1 MQTIIDTLLIVISN
15 IPGIDETVYANIYDI
30 EQTDKT
36 VFVIVPGDI
45 PENITAYLVN
55 GSIQLM
61 SKVMLVLKS
70 KYMET
75 NIVITSNDNIKEF
88 SLDNCSGVY
97 NIIKYKRIFKRE
109 YCGDSY
115 EGMFVK
121 SVNGLHGE
129 VFLDIPQKI
138 SDLPND
144 VGYITEDELPDY
156 TAKLSEIDSSIQD
169 VSARV
174 FYIEADYV
182 KQGELPDYTDKFNE
196 IDSSISN
203 VSTRVNDIENDYVKH
218 GDLPDYTDKF
228 NQIDS
233 SISNVSTRVNDIEND
248 YVKHDELPIIHDYT
262 DKFNEIDSSIS
273 NVSTRVNDIEND
285 YVKHGDLPD
294 YTVKLNEI
302 DSSISNV
309 STRVHDIENDYV
321 KHDELPILPDYTDK
335 FNEID
340 SSISNVSTRVHD
352 IENDYTTREYVDQKI
367 SEIVIE
373 SGVTSVNG
381 LTGDVII
388 DIPSKVSDLQND
400 SNFISRQEAE
410 DEFSKKGDVY
420 TKGQIDQKF
429 VQTAQGIVDVSTNV
443 NNVSTNLNNE
453 VNRLDQRITDVS
465 SNIPSLTDYAKTIYV
480 DQKVQDVSTFV
491 SDNFAKKSDIPT
503 DYVRESEYQI
513 KIQEIESDI
522 SAFVDSSFVESENE
536 KTLNSAKSYT
546 DGQILLL
553 ETDVSSKIS
562 KLNVSI
568 NNEFNRIWDENY
580 VKHDEI
586 ADFVTNS
593 SVSDNYAKKS
603 EITNFITSAEA
614 AETYATNEKVNG
626 LVTGVSS
633 VNSMTGDVLID
644 IPTKVSDLQNDSDF
658 ISKQEAEDGF
668 IKKGDVYT
676 KGQIDQKFIQT
687 AKRIIDVSTNLKNE
701 VNRLDQIIT
710 NVSTDITT
718 INSSLQ
724 SYNTRITDN
733 ELKNTDQDS
742 SISILNTSVNTLNEK
757 LGDINTILESI

>member
-45 PENITAYLVN
+45 SENITAYLVN

-75 NIVITSNDNIKEF
+75 NIVITSKDNIKEF

-97 NIIKYKRIFKRE
+97 NVIKYKRIYKRE

-144 VGYITEDELPDY
+144 VGYITHNELPDY
-156 TAKLSEIDSSIQD
+156 TDKLSEIDSSIQD
-169 VSARV
+169 VSTRV
-174 FYIEADYV
+174 HDIENDYV
-182 KQGELPDYTDKFNE
+182 KHNELPDYTDKLSEIDSSIQDVSSRVHYIENDYVKHNELPDYTDKFNE
-196 IDSSISN
+196 IDSSIQD
-203 VSTRVNDIENDYVKH
+203 VS
-218 GDLPDYTDKF
+218 
-228 NQIDS
+228 S
-233 SISNVSTRVNDIEND
+233 
-248 YVKHDELPIIHDYT
+248 
-262 DKFNEIDSSIS
+262 
-273 NVSTRVNDIEND
+273 
-285 YVKHGDLPD
+285 
-294 YTVKLNEI
+294 
-302 DSSISNV
+302 
-309 STRVHDIENDYV
+309 RVHDIENDYV
-321 KHDELPILPDYTDK
+321 KHNELPILPDYTDK

-340 SSISNVSTRVHD
+340 SSIQDVSTRVNY

-373 SGVTSVNG
+373 SGVSSVNG
-381 LTGDVII
+381 LTGDVVI
-388 DIPSKVSDLQND
+388 DIPNKVSDLQND
-400 SNFISRQEAE
+400 SNFISRQDVE
-410 DEFSKKGDVY
+410 DQFSKKADVY

-429 VQTAQGIVDVSTNV
+429 VQTAQRIIDVSTNV

-465 SNIPSLTDYAKTIYV
+465 SNIPSLTDYAKIIYV

-491 SDNFAKKSDIPT
+491 SDNFARKSDIPT

-593 SVSDNYAKKS
+593 SVSDNYARKS
-603 EITNFITSAEA
+603 EITNFITRGEA

-633 VNSMTGDVLID
+633 VNSMTGDVVID
-644 IPTKVSDLQNDSDF
+644 IPSKVSDLQNDSDF
-658 ISKQEAEDGF
+658 ISRQEAEEGF
-668 IKKGDVYT
+668 VKKADVYT
-676 KGQIDQKFIQT
+676 KGQIDQKFTQT
-687 AKRIIDVSTNLKNE
+687 AKRIIDVSTNLNNE
-701 VNRLDQIIT
+701 VSRLDQIIT
-710 NVSTDITT
+710 NVSSDITT

>member
-1 MQTIIDTLLIVISN
+1 MQTIIDNLLKVISN

-30 EQTDKT
+30 EQTDNT

-45 PENITAYLVN
+45 SENITAYLVN

-75 NIVITSNDNIKEF
+75 NIVITSWDNIKEF

-97 NIIKYKRIFKRE
+97 NVIKYKRIYKRE

-144 VGYITEDELPDY
+144 VGYITDDE
-156 TAKLSEIDSSIQD
+156 
-169 VSARV
+169 
-174 FYIEADYV
+174 
-182 KQGELPDYTDKFNE
+182 
-196 IDSSISN
+196 
-203 VSTRVNDIENDYVKH
+203 
-218 GDLPDYTDKF
+218 LPDYTDKF

-233 SISNVSTRVNDIEND
+233 SIQDVSNRVFYIEAD
-248 YVKHDELPIIHDYT
+248 YVKQ
-262 DKFNEIDSSIS
+262 
-273 NVSTRVNDIEND
+273 
-285 YVKHGDLPD
+285 GDLPD
-294 YTVKLNEI
+294 YTDKFGEI
-302 DSSISNV
+302 DSSIQDV

-321 KHDELPILPDYTDK
+321 KHGELPILPDYTDK

-340 SSISNVSTRVHD
+340 SSISNVSTRVHY

-373 SGVTSVNG
+373 SGVSSVNG
-381 LTGDVII
+381 MTGDVVI
-388 DIPSKVSDLQND
+388 DIPTKVSDLQND

-410 DEFSKKGDVY
+410 DEFAKKGDVY

-429 VQTAQGIVDVSTNV
+429 IQTAQRIVDVSTNV

-453 VNRLDQRITDVS
+453 VNRLDQRITNVS
-465 SNIPSLTDYAKTIYV
+465 SNIPSLTDYAKIIYV

-503 DYVRESEYQI
+503 DYVKESEYQI

-553 ETDVSSKIS
+553 ETDVSSNIS

-593 SVSDNYAKKS
+593 SVSVNYAKKS

-633 VNSMTGDVLID
+633 VNALTGDVVID
-644 IPTKVSDLQNDSDF
+644 IPSKVSDLQNDSDF
-658 ISKQEAEDGF
+658 ISRQEAEGAYV
-668 IKKGDVYT
+668 KKADVYT

-687 AKRIIDVSTNLKNE
+687 AQRIIDVSTNLKNE
-701 VNRLDQIIT
+701 VSRLDQIIT
-710 NVSTDITT
+710 NVSSDITT

>member
-45 PENITAYLVN
+45 SENITAYLVN

-75 NIVITSNDNIKEF
+75 NIVITSKDNIKEF

-97 NIIKYKRIFKRE
+97 NVIKYKRIYKRE

-156 TAKLSEIDSSIQD
+156 TDKFNEIDSSIQD
-169 VSARV
+169 VSTRV
-174 FYIEADYV
+174 HDIENDYV
-182 KQGELPDYTDKFNE
+182 KHGELSDYTDKFNE
-196 IDSSISN
+196 IDSSIQD
-203 VSTRVNDIENDYVKH
+203 VSTRVHDIENDYVKH
-218 GDLPDYTDKF
+218 
-228 NQIDS
+228 N
-233 SISNVSTRVNDIEND
+233 
-248 YVKHDELPIIHDYT
+248 ELPIIHDYT

-273 NVSTRVNDIEND
+273 NVSTRVHN
-285 YVKHGDLPD
+285 
-294 YTVKLNEI
+294 
-302 DSSISNV
+302 
-309 STRVHDIENDYV
+309 
-321 KHDELPILPDYTDK
+321 
-335 FNEID
+335 
-340 SSISNVSTRVHD
+340 

-373 SGVTSVNG
+373 SGVSSVNG
-381 LTGDVII
+381 LTGDVVI

-400 SNFISRQEAE
+400 SNFISRQDAE
-410 DEFSKKGDVY
+410 DEFSKKADVY

-429 VQTAQGIVDVSTNV
+429 VQTAQRIVDVSTNV

-453 VNRLDQRITDVS
+453 VSRLDQRINNIS
-465 SNIPSLTDYAKTIYV
+465 SNIPSLTDYAKIIYV

-491 SDNFAKKSDIPT
+491 SDNFARNADIPT

-536 KTLNSAKSYT
+536 KTLNSAKSYA

-603 EITNFITSAEA
+603 EITNFITRGEA
-614 AETYATNEKVNG
+614 AETYATNEKVNS

-633 VNSMTGDVLID
+633 VNSMTGDVVID
-644 IPTKVSDLQNDSDF
+644 IPSKVSDLQNDSDF
-658 ISKQEAEDGF
+658 ISRQEAEDGYA
-668 IKKGDVYT
+668 KKADVYT

-687 AKRIIDVSTNLKNE
+687 AQRIIDVSTNLNNE

-710 NVSTDITT
+710 NVQSDITT
-718 INSSLQ
+718 INSSVQ

-742 SISILNTSVNTLNEK
+742 SISRLNTSVNTLNEK

>member
-45 PENITAYLVN
+45 SENITAYLVN

-75 NIVITSNDNIKEF
+75 NIVITSKDNIKEF

-97 NIIKYKRIFKRE
+97 NVIKYKRIYKRE

-144 VGYITEDELPDY
+144 VGYITDD
-156 TAKLSEIDSSIQD
+156 
-169 VSARV
+169 
-174 FYIEADYV
+174 
-182 KQGELPDYTDKFNE
+182 ELPDYTDKFNE
-196 IDSSISN
+196 IDSSIQD
-203 VSTRVNDIENDYVKH
+203 VSSRVFYIEADYVKQ
-218 GDLPDYTDKF
+218 GDLPDYTDKL
-228 NQIDS
+228 NEIDS
-233 SISNVSTRVNDIEND
+233 SIQDVSSRVHYIEND
-248 YVKHDELPIIHDYT
+248 HVKHDELPIIHDYT

-273 NVSTRVNDIEND
+273 NVSTRVNYIEND
-285 YVKHGDLPD
+285 YVKH
-294 YTVKLNEI
+294 N
-302 DSSISNV
+302 
-309 STRVHDIENDYV
+309 
-321 KHDELPILPDYTDK
+321 ELPIIHDYTDK

-340 SSISNVSTRVHD
+340 SSIQDVSTRVHN

-373 SGVTSVNG
+373 SGVSSVNG
-381 LTGDVII
+381 LTGDVVI

-400 SNFISRQEAE
+400 SNFISRQDAE
-410 DEFSKKGDVY
+410 DEFSKKTDVY

-429 VQTAQGIVDVSTNV
+429 IQTAQRIVDVSTNV

-453 VNRLDQRITDVS
+453 VNRLDQRITNVS
-465 SNIPSLTDYAKTIYV
+465 SNIPSLTDYAKIIYV

-491 SDNFAKKSDIPT
+491 SDNFARKSDIPT

-603 EITNFITSAEA
+603 EITNFITSGEA

-633 VNSMTGDVLID
+633 VNSMTGDVVID
-644 IPTKVSDLQNDSDF
+644 IPSKVSDLQNDSNF
-658 ISKQEAEDGF
+658 ISRQEAEDGYV
-668 IKKGDVYT
+668 KKADVYT

-687 AKRIIDVSTNLKNE
+687 AQRIIDVSTKLNSE
-701 VNRLDQIIT
+701 VSRLDQIIT
-710 NVSTDITT
+710 NVSSDITT

-742 SISILNTSVNTLNEK
+742 SISRLNTSVNTLNEK

>member
-1 MQTIIDTLLIVISN
+1 MQTIIDNLLIVISN

-45 PENITAYLVN
+45 SENITAYLVN

-75 NIVITSNDNIKEF
+75 NMVITSKDNIKEF

-97 NIIKYKRIFKRE
+97 NVIKYKRIYKRE

-138 SDLPND
+138 SDLHND
-144 VGYITEDELPDY
+144 VGYITED
-156 TAKLSEIDSSIQD
+156 
-169 VSARV
+169 
-174 FYIEADYV
+174 
-182 KQGELPDYTDKFNE
+182 ELPDYTDKFNE
-196 IDSSISN
+196 IDSSIQD
-203 VSTRVNDIENDYVKH
+203 VSSRVHYIENDYVKH
-218 GDLPDYTDKF
+218 
-228 NQIDS
+228 
-233 SISNVSTRVNDIEND
+233 
-248 YVKHDELPIIHDYT
+248 
-262 DKFNEIDSSIS
+262 NE
-273 NVSTRVNDIEND
+273 
-285 YVKHGDLPD
+285 LPD

-321 KHDELPILPDYTDK
+321 KHNELPILPDYTDK

-340 SSISNVSTRVHD
+340 SSISNVSTRVHY

-373 SGVTSVNG
+373 SGVSSVNG
-381 LTGDVII
+381 LTGDVVI

-410 DEFSKKGDVY
+410 EGYAKKADVY

-429 VQTAQGIVDVSTNV
+429 VQTAQRIID
-443 NNVSTNLNNE
+443 VSTNLNNE
-453 VNRLDQRITDVS
+453 VNRLDQKIADVS
-465 SNIPSLTDYAKTIYV
+465 SNIPSLTDYAKIIYV

-568 NNEFNRIWDENY
+568 NNEFNRIWGENY

-586 ADFVTNS
+586 VDFVTNS

-603 EITNFITSAEA
+603 EITNFITRGEA

-644 IPTKVSDLQNDSDF
+644 IPSKVSDLQNDSNF
-658 ISKQEAEDGF
+658 ISRQEAEEGYA
-668 IKKGDVYT
+668 KKADVYT
-676 KGQIDQKFIQT
+676 KGQIDQKFVQT
-687 AKRIIDVSTNLKNE
+687 AQRIIDVSTNLNNE
-701 VNRLDQIIT
+701 VSRLDQIIT

-742 SISILNTSVNTLNEK
+742 SISRLNTSVNTLNEK

>member
-1 MQTIIDTLLIVISN
+1 MQTIIDNLLIVIRN
-15 IPGIDETVYANIYDI
+15 IPGIDEAVYSNIYDI

-45 PENITAYLVN
+45 SENITAYLVN

-75 NIVITSNDNIKEF
+75 NMVITSKDNIKEF

-97 NIIKYKRIFKRE
+97 NIIKYKRIYKRE

-144 VGYITEDELPDY
+144 VGYITDD
-156 TAKLSEIDSSIQD
+156 
-169 VSARV
+169 
-174 FYIEADYV
+174 
-182 KQGELPDYTDKFNE
+182 ELPDYTDKLSE

-203 VSTRVNDIENDYVKH
+203 VSTRIHDIENDYVKH
-218 GDLPDYTDKF
+218 GELPDYTEKF
-228 NQIDS
+228 NQVDS
-233 SISNVSTRVNDIEND
+233 SISNVSTRIHNIEND
-248 YVKHDELPIIHDYT
+248 YVKHNELPILPDYTEKFNQVDSSISNVSTRIHNIENDYVKHNELPILPDYT
-262 DKFNEIDSSIS
+262 DKLSEIDSSIS
-273 NVSTRVNDIEND
+273 NVSTRIHN
-285 YVKHGDLPD
+285 
-294 YTVKLNEI
+294 
-302 DSSISNV
+302 
-309 STRVHDIENDYV
+309 
-321 KHDELPILPDYTDK
+321 
-335 FNEID
+335 
-340 SSISNVSTRVHD
+340 

-373 SGVTSVNG
+373 SGVSSVNG
-381 LTGDVII
+381 MTGDVVI
-388 DIPSKVSDLQND
+388 DIPTKVSDLQND
-400 SNFISRQEAE
+400 SVFISRQEAE

-429 VQTAQGIVDVSTNV
+429 IQTAQRIID
-443 NNVSTNLNNE
+443 VSTNLNNE
-453 VNRLDQRITDVS
+453 VNRLDQRITNVS

-603 EITNFITSAEA
+603 EITNFITRGEA

-633 VNSMTGDVLID
+633 VNSMTGDVVID
-644 IPTKVSDLQNDSDF
+644 IPSKVSDLQNDSNF
-658 ISKQEAEDGF
+658 ISRQEAEDGYA
-668 IKKGDVYT
+668 KKADVYT

-687 AKRIIDVSTNLKNE
+687 AQRIIDVSTNLNNE
-701 VNRLDQIIT
+701 VNRLDQLII
-710 NVSTDITT
+710 NVQSDITT

-724 SYNTRITDN
+724 SYNTRITDTELKN
-733 ELKNTDQDS
+733 TDQDSSISILNTSVNTLELKNTDQDS

>member
-1 MQTIIDTLLIVISN
+1 MQTIIDNLLKVISN

-30 EQTDKT
+30 EQTDNT

-45 PENITAYLVN
+45 SENITAYLVN

-75 NIVITSNDNIKEF
+75 NIVITSWDNIKEF

-97 NIIKYKRIFKRE
+97 NVIKYKRIYKRE

-144 VGYITEDELPDY
+144 VGYITDDELPDY
-156 TAKLSEIDSSIQD
+156 TDKFNQIDSSIQD
-169 VSARV
+169 VSNRV

-182 KQGELPDYTDKFNE
+182 KQGDLPDYTDKFGEIDSSIQDVSNRVFYIEADYVKQGDLPDYTDKFGEIDSSIQDVSTRVHDIENDYVKHGELPILPDYTDKFNE
-196 IDSSISN
+196 IDSSIY
-203 VSTRVNDIENDYVKH
+203 D
-218 GDLPDYTDKF
+218 
-228 NQIDS
+228 
-233 SISNVSTRVNDIEND
+233 
-248 YVKHDELPIIHDYT
+248 
-262 DKFNEIDSSIS
+262 
-273 NVSTRVNDIEND
+273 
-285 YVKHGDLPD
+285 
-294 YTVKLNEI
+294 
-302 DSSISNV
+302 V

-321 KHDELPILPDYTDK
+321 KHGELPILPDYTDK

-340 SSISNVSTRVHD
+340 SSISNVSTRVHY

-373 SGVTSVNG
+373 SGVSSVNG
-381 LTGDVII
+381 MTGDVVI
-388 DIPSKVSDLQND
+388 DIPTKVSDLQND

-410 DEFSKKGDVY
+410 DEFAKKGDVY

-429 VQTAQGIVDVSTNV
+429 IQTAQRIVDVSTNV

-453 VNRLDQRITDVS
+453 VNRLDQRITNVS
-465 SNIPSLTDYAKTIYV
+465 SNIPSLTDYAKIIYV

-503 DYVRESEYQI
+503 DYVKESEYQI

-553 ETDVSSKIS
+553 ETDVSSNIS

-593 SVSDNYAKKS
+593 SVSVNYAKKS

-633 VNSMTGDVLID
+633 VNALTGDVVID
-644 IPTKVSDLQNDSDF
+644 IPTKVSDLQNDSNF
-658 ISKQEAEDGF
+658 ISRQEAEGAYV
-668 IKKGDVYT
+668 KKADVYT

-687 AKRIIDVSTNLKNE
+687 AQRIIDVSTNLKNE
-701 VNRLDQIIT
+701 VSRLDQIIT
-710 NVSTDITT
+710 NVSSDITT

>member
-1 MQTIIDTLLIVISN
+1 MQTIIDNLLRVISN
-15 IPGIDETVYANIYDI
+15 IPGIDEAVQANIYDI

-45 PENITAYLVN
+45 YENITAYLVN

-75 NIVITSNDNIKEF
+75 NIVITSKDNIKEF
-88 SLDNCSGVY
+88 SLDNCYGVY
-97 NIIKYKRIFKRE
+97 NVIKYKRIYKRE

-156 TAKLSEIDSSIQD
+156 TDKFNQIDSSIQD
-169 VSARV
+169 VSSRV
-174 FYIEADYV
+174 HDIENDYV
-182 KQGELPDYTDKFNE
+182 KHNELPDYTDKFNE
-196 IDSSISN
+196 IDSSIQD
-203 VSTRVNDIENDYVKH
+203 VSGRVHNIENDYVKH
-218 GDLPDYTDKF
+218 
-228 NQIDS
+228 N
-233 SISNVSTRVNDIEND
+233 
-248 YVKHDELPIIHDYT
+248 ELPILPDYT
-262 DKFNEIDSSIS
+262 DKFNEIDSSIQD
-273 NVSTRVNDIEND
+273 VSGRVHNIEND
-285 YVKHGDLPD
+285 YVKHG
-294 YTVKLNEI
+294 
-302 DSSISNV
+302 
-309 STRVHDIENDYV
+309 
-321 KHDELPILPDYTDK
+321 ELPILPDYTDK

-340 SSISNVSTRVHD
+340 SSISNVSSRVHY

-373 SGVTSVNG
+373 SGVSSVNG

-400 SNFISRQEAE
+400 SDFISRQEAE
-410 DEFSKKGDVY
+410 EGYAKKADVY

-429 VQTAQGIVDVSTNV
+429 TQTAQRIVNVSTNV
-443 NNVSTNLNNE
+443 NNVSTNLSNE
-453 VNRLDQRITDVS
+453 VNRLDQRITNVS
-465 SNIPSLTDYAKTIYV
+465 SNIPSLTDYAKKIYV

-491 SDNFAKKSDIPT
+491 SDNFAKKTDIPT

-568 NNEFNRIWDENY
+568 NNEFNRIWGENY

-593 SVSDNYAKKS
+593 SVSVNYAKKS
-603 EITNFITSAEA
+603 EITNFITRGEA

-633 VNSMTGDVLID
+633 VNGLTGDVVID
-644 IPTKVSDLQNDSDF
+644 IPSKVSDLQNDSDF
-658 ISKQEAEDGF
+658 ISRQEAEDAYV
-668 IKKGDVYT
+668 KKGDVYT

-687 AKRIIDVSTNLKNE
+687 AQRIIDVSTNLNNE

-710 NVSTDITT
+710 NVQSDITT

>member
-75 NIVITSNDNIKEF
+75 NIVITSQDNIKEF

-97 NIIKYKRIFKRE
+97 NIIKYKRIYKRE

-144 VGYITEDELPDY
+144 AGYITEDDLPDY
-156 TAKLSEIDSSIQD
+156 TDKFSEIDSSIQD
-169 VSARV
+169 VSTRV
-174 FYIEADYV
+174 HDIENDYV
-182 KQGELPDYTDKFNE
+182 KHGELPDYTDKFSE
-196 IDSSISN
+196 IDSSIQD
-203 VSTRVNDIENDYVKH
+203 VSTRVHDIENDYVKH
-218 GDLPDYTDKF
+218 DELPILPDYTDKF

-233 SISNVSTRVNDIEND
+233 SIYDVSTRVDYIEND

-273 NVSTRVNDIEND
+273 NVSTRVN
-285 YVKHGDLPD
+285 Y
-294 YTVKLNEI
+294 
-302 DSSISNV
+302 
-309 STRVHDIENDYV
+309 
-321 KHDELPILPDYTDK
+321 
-335 FNEID
+335 
-340 SSISNVSTRVHD
+340 

-381 LTGDVII
+381 LTGDVVI

-429 VQTAQGIVDVSTNV
+429 IQTVQRIVDVSTNV

-465 SNIPSLTDYAKTIYV
+465 SNIPSLTDYAKIIYV

-633 VNSMTGDVLID
+633 VNGLTGDVLID

-658 ISKQEAEDGF
+658 ISRQEAEDGYA
-668 IKKGDVYT
+668 KKADVYT

-701 VNRLDQIIT
+701 VSRLDQLIT
-710 NVSTDITT
+710 NVQSDITT

>member
-45 PENITAYLVN
+45 SENITAYLVN

-75 NIVITSNDNIKEF
+75 NIVITSKDNIKEF

-97 NIIKYKRIFKRE
+97 NVIKYKRIYKRE

-144 VGYITEDELPDY
+144 AGYITEDELPDY
-156 TAKLSEIDSSIQD
+156 TDKFNEIDSSIQD
-169 VSARV
+169 VSSRV
-174 FYIEADYV
+174 NYIENDYV
-182 KQGELPDYTDKFNE
+182 KHGELPDYTDKFNE

-203 VSTRVNDIENDYVKH
+203 VSTRVDYIEKDYVKH
-218 GDLPDYTDKF
+218 NELPDYTDKF
-228 NQIDS
+228 NEIDS
-233 SISNVSTRVNDIEND
+233 SIQDVSTRVNYIEKD
-248 YVKHDELPIIHDYT
+248 YVKHNELPIIHDYT

-273 NVSTRVNDIEND
+273 NVSTRVHN
-285 YVKHGDLPD
+285 
-294 YTVKLNEI
+294 
-302 DSSISNV
+302 
-309 STRVHDIENDYV
+309 
-321 KHDELPILPDYTDK
+321 
-335 FNEID
+335 
-340 SSISNVSTRVHD
+340 

-373 SGVTSVNG
+373 SGVSSVNG
-381 LTGDVII
+381 MTGDVVI

-410 DEFSKKGDVY
+410 DEFTKKGDVY

-429 VQTAQGIVDVSTNV
+429 VQTAQRIVDVSTNV

-453 VNRLDQRITDVS
+453 VNRLDQRITNVS

-480 DQKVQDVSTFV
+480 DQKVQDVSAFV
-491 SDNFAKKSDIPT
+491 SDNFARKSDIPT

-536 KTLNSAKSYT
+536 KTLNLAKSYT

-553 ETDVSSKIS
+553 ETDVSSNIS

-593 SVSDNYAKKS
+593 SVSVNYAKKS
-603 EITNFITSAEA
+603 EITNFITRGEA

-633 VNSMTGDVLID
+633 VNSMTGDVVID
-644 IPTKVSDLQNDSDF
+644 IPSKVSDLQNDSNF
-658 ISKQEAEDGF
+658 ISRQEAEDGYA
-668 IKKGDVYT
+668 KKADVYT
-676 KGQIDQKFIQT
+676 KGQIDQKFTQT
-687 AKRIIDVSTNLKNE
+687 AKRIIDVSTNLNNE
-701 VNRLDQIIT
+701 VSRLDQIIT

-742 SISILNTSVNTLNEK
+742 SISRLNTSVNTLNEK

>member
-45 PENITAYLVN
+45 SENITAYLVN

-75 NIVITSNDNIKEF
+75 NIVITSKDNIKEF

-97 NIIKYKRIFKRE
+97 NIIKYKRIYKRE

-156 TAKLSEIDSSIQD
+156 TDKFNEIDSSIQDVSNRVFYIEADYVKQGDLPDYTDKLSEIDSSIQD
-169 VSARV
+169 VSTRV
-174 FYIEADYV
+174 NYIEADYV
-182 KQGELPDYTDKFNE
+182 KHNELPILPNYTDKFNE
-196 IDSSISN
+196 IDSSIQD
-203 VSTRVNDIENDYVKH
+203 VSSRVNYIEADYVKH
-218 GDLPDYTDKF
+218 
-228 NQIDS
+228 N
-233 SISNVSTRVNDIEND
+233 
-248 YVKHDELPIIHDYT
+248 ELPILPNYT
-262 DKFNEIDSSIS
+262 DKFNEIDSSIQD
-273 NVSTRVNDIEND
+273 VS
-285 YVKHGDLPD
+285 
-294 YTVKLNEI
+294 
-302 DSSISNV
+302 S
-309 STRVHDIENDYV
+309 
-321 KHDELPILPDYTDK
+321 
-335 FNEID
+335 
-340 SSISNVSTRVHD
+340 RVHD

-373 SGVTSVNG
+373 SGVSSVNG
-381 LTGDVII
+381 LTGDVVI

-400 SNFISRQEAE
+400 SDFISRQDAE
-410 DEFSKKGDVY
+410 GAYVKKADVY

-429 VQTAQGIVDVSTNV
+429 IQTAQRIIDVSTNV

-562 KLNVSI
+562 KLNVYI

-603 EITNFITSAEA
+603 EITNFITRGEA

-633 VNSMTGDVLID
+633 VNSMTGDVIID
-644 IPTKVSDLQNDSDF
+644 IPSKVSDLQNDSDF

-668 IKKGDVYT
+668 TKKGDVYT

-687 AKRIIDVSTNLKNE
+687 AQRIIDVSTNLKNE
-701 VNRLDQIIT
+701 VSRLDQIIT
-710 NVSTDITT
+710 NVSSDITT

-742 SISILNTSVNTLNEK
+742 SISILNTSVNNLELKNTDQDSSISILNTSVNNLNEK

>member
-45 PENITAYLVN
+45 SENITAYLVN

-75 NIVITSNDNIKEF
+75 NIVITSKDNIKEF

-97 NIIKYKRIFKRE
+97 NVIKYKRIYKRE

-144 VGYITEDELPDY
+144 VGYITEDELPIIHDY
-156 TAKLSEIDSSIQD
+156 ADKFNQIDSSIQD
-169 VSARV
+169 VSTRV
-174 FYIEADYV
+174 HYIENDYV
-182 KQGELPDYTDKFNE
+182 KHNELPDYTDKFNE

-203 VSTRVNDIENDYVKH
+203 VSTRV
-218 GDLPDYTDKF
+218 
-228 NQIDS
+228 
-233 SISNVSTRVNDIEND
+233 
-248 YVKHDELPIIHDYT
+248 
-262 DKFNEIDSSIS
+262 
-273 NVSTRVNDIEND
+273 
-285 YVKHGDLPD
+285 
-294 YTVKLNEI
+294 
-302 DSSISNV
+302 
-309 STRVHDIENDYV
+309 HDIEKDYV

-340 SSISNVSTRVHD
+340 SSISNVSTRVHY

-373 SGVTSVNG
+373 SGVSSVNG
-381 LTGDVII
+381 LTGDVVI

-410 DEFSKKGDVY
+410 DEFSKKTDVY

-429 VQTAQGIVDVSTNV
+429 VQTAQRIIDVSTNV
-443 NNVSTNLNNE
+443 NNVSTNLSNE

-480 DQKVQDVSTFV
+480 DQKVHDVSTFV

-593 SVSDNYAKKS
+593 SVSVNYAKKS
-603 EITNFITSAEA
+603 EITNFITRGEA

-633 VNSMTGDVLID
+633 VNSMTGDVVID
-644 IPTKVSDLQNDSDF
+644 IPSKVSDLQNDSDF
-658 ISKQEAEDGF
+658 ISRQEAEDGYA
-668 IKKGDVYT
+668 KKGDVYT

-687 AKRIIDVSTNLKNE
+687 AQRIVDVSTNLNNE
-701 VNRLDQIIT
+701 VSRLDQIIT
-710 NVSTDITT
+710 NVSSDITT

>member
-1 MQTIIDTLLIVISN
+1 MQTIIDNLLRVIRN
-15 IPGIDETVYANIYDI
+15 IPGIDVAVYSNIYDI

-45 PENITAYLVN
+45 SENITAYLVN

-70 KYMET
+70 KYIET
-75 NIVITSNDNIKEF
+75 NMVITSKDNIKEF

-97 NIIKYKRIFKRE
+97 NVIKYKRIYKRE

-144 VGYITEDELPDY
+144 VGYITEDDLPIITDY
-156 TAKLSEIDSSIQD
+156 TDKFNEIDSSIQD
-169 VSARV
+169 VSTRV
-174 FYIEADYV
+174 HDIESDYV
-182 KQGELPDYTDKFNE
+182 KHEELPDYTDKFNE

-203 VSTRVNDIENDYVKH
+203 VSSRVHTIESDYVKH
-218 GDLPDYTDKF
+218 NELPVYTD
-228 NQIDS
+228 
-233 SISNVSTRVNDIEND
+233 
-248 YVKHDELPIIHDYT
+248 
-262 DKFNEIDSSIS
+262 
-273 NVSTRVNDIEND
+273 
-285 YVKHGDLPD
+285 
-294 YTVKLNEI
+294 KLNEI

-309 STRVHDIENDYV
+309 STRVHYIENDYV
-321 KHDELPILPDYTDK
+321 KHNELPILPDYTDK

-340 SSISNVSTRVHD
+340 SSISNVSSRVNN
-352 IENDYTTREYVDQKI
+352 IESDYTTREYVEQKI
-367 SEIVIE
+367 SEIVIG
-373 SGVTSVNG
+373 SGVSSVNG
-381 LTGDVII
+381 MTGDVVI

-400 SNFISRQEAE
+400 SNFISRQETE
-410 DEFSKKGDVY
+410 DEFAKKGDVY

-429 VQTAQGIVDVSTNV
+429 VQTAQRIVDVSTKV

-453 VNRLDQRITDVS
+453 VIRLDQMITDVS

-593 SVSDNYAKKS
+593 SVSVNYAKKS
-603 EITNFITSAEA
+603 EITNFITRGEA

-633 VNSMTGDVLID
+633 VNSMTGDVSLF
-644 IPTKVSDLQNDSDF
+644 IPSKVSDLQNDSDF
-658 ISKQEAEDGF
+658 ISRQEAEDGYAN
-668 IKKGDVYT
+668 KGDVYT

-687 AKRIIDVSTNLKNE
+687 AQRIIDVSTNVNNE
-701 VNRLDQIIT
+701 VSRLDQIIT
-710 NVSTDITT
+710 NVSADITT

-724 SYNTRITDN
+724 IYNTRITDN

-742 SISILNTSVNTLNEK
+742 SISRLNTSVNNLNEK

>member
-45 PENITAYLVN
+45 SENITAYLVN

-75 NIVITSNDNIKEF
+75 NIVITSKDNIKEF

-97 NIIKYKRIFKRE
+97 NVIKYKRIYKRE

-144 VGYITEDELPDY
+144 VGYITDD
-156 TAKLSEIDSSIQD
+156 
-169 VSARV
+169 
-174 FYIEADYV
+174 
-182 KQGELPDYTDKFNE
+182 ELPDYTDKFNE
-196 IDSSISN
+196 IDSSIQD
-203 VSTRVNDIENDYVKH
+203 VSSRVFYIEADYVKQ
-218 GDLPDYTDKF
+218 GDLPDYTDKL
-228 NQIDS
+228 NEIDS
-233 SISNVSTRVNDIEND
+233 SIQDVSSRVHYIEND
-248 YVKHDELPIIHDYT
+248 YVKHDELSDYT
-262 DKFNEIDSSIS
+262 DKFNEIDSSIQD
-273 NVSTRVNDIEND
+273 VSTRVHNIEND
-285 YVKHGDLPD
+285 YVKH
-294 YTVKLNEI
+294 N
-302 DSSISNV
+302 
-309 STRVHDIENDYV
+309 
-321 KHDELPILPDYTDK
+321 ELPILPDYTDK

-340 SSISNVSTRVHD
+340 SSISNVSTRVNYIENDYVKHNELPIIHD
-352 IENDYTTREYVDQKI
+352 YTDKFNEIDSSIQDVSTRVHNIENDYTTREYVDQKI

-373 SGVTSVNG
+373 SGVSSVNG
-381 LTGDVII
+381 LTGDVVI

-400 SNFISRQEAE
+400 SNFISRQDAE
-410 DEFSKKGDVY
+410 DEFSKKTDVY

-429 VQTAQGIVDVSTNV
+429 IQTAQRIVDVSTNV

-453 VNRLDQRITDVS
+453 VSRLDQRITNVS
-465 SNIPSLTDYAKTIYV
+465 SNIPSLTDYAKIIYV

-491 SDNFAKKSDIPT
+491 SDNFARKSDIPT

-603 EITNFITSAEA
+603 EITNFITSGEA

-633 VNSMTGDVLID
+633 VNSMTGDVVID
-644 IPTKVSDLQNDSDF
+644 IPSKVSDLQNDSNF
-658 ISKQEAEDGF
+658 ISRQEAEDGYV
-668 IKKGDVYT
+668 KKADVYT

-687 AKRIIDVSTNLKNE
+687 AQRIIDVSTKLNSE
-701 VNRLDQIIT
+701 VSRLDQIIT
-710 NVSTDITT
+710 NVSSDITT

-742 SISILNTSVNTLNEK
+742 SISRLNTSVNTLNEK

>member
-1 MQTIIDTLLIVISN
+1 MQTIIDNLLRVISN
-15 IPGIDETVYANIYDI
+15 IPGIDEAVQANIYDI

-45 PENITAYLVN
+45 SENITAYLVN

-75 NIVITSNDNIKEF
+75 NIVITSKDNIKEF

-97 NIIKYKRIFKRE
+97 NVIKYKRIYKRE

-144 VGYITEDELPDY
+144 AGYITE
-156 TAKLSEIDSSIQD
+156 
-169 VSARV
+169 
-174 FYIEADYV
+174 
-182 KQGELPDYTDKFNE
+182 
-196 IDSSISN
+196 
-203 VSTRVNDIENDYVKH
+203 
-218 GDLPDYTDKF
+218 
-228 NQIDS
+228 
-233 SISNVSTRVNDIEND
+233 
-248 YVKHDELPIIHDYT
+248 
-262 DKFNEIDSSIS
+262 
-273 NVSTRVNDIEND
+273 
-285 YVKHGDLPD
+285 
-294 YTVKLNEI
+294 
-302 DSSISNV
+302 
-309 STRVHDIENDYV
+309 
-321 KHDELPILPDYTDK
+321 DELPILPDYTDK

-340 SSISNVSTRVHD
+340 SSIQDVSTRVNYIENDYVKHNELPILPD
-352 IENDYTTREYVDQKI
+352 YTDKFNEIDSSIQDVSSRVNNIENDYTTREYVDQKI

-373 SGVTSVNG
+373 SGVSSVNG
-381 LTGDVII
+381 LTGDVVI

-400 SNFISRQEAE
+400 SNFISRQDAE
-410 DEFSKKGDVY
+410 DEFSKKADVY

-429 VQTAQGIVDVSTNV
+429 VQTAQRIIDVSTNV

-453 VNRLDQRITDVS
+453 VNRLDQRINNVS

-593 SVSDNYAKKS
+593 SVSVNYAKKS
-603 EITNFITSAEA
+603 EITNFITMGEA

-633 VNSMTGDVLID
+633 VNSLTGDVVID
-644 IPTKVSDLQNDSDF
+644 IPSKVSDLQNDSDF
-658 ISKQEAEDGF
+658 ISRQEAEDGF
-668 IKKGDVYT
+668 SKKADVYT

-687 AKRIIDVSTNLKNE
+687 AKRIVDVSTNLNNE
-701 VNRLDQIIT
+701 VSRLDQIII
-710 NVSTDITT
+710 NVSSDITT

-742 SISILNTSVNTLNEK
+742 SISRLNTSVNTLNEK

>member
-1 MQTIIDTLLIVISN
+1 MQTIIDNLLIVISN
-15 IPGIDETVYANIYDI
+15 IPGIDEAVYANIYDI

-45 PENITAYLVN
+45 SENITAYLIN

-75 NIVITSNDNIKEF
+75 NMVITSWDNIKEF

-156 TAKLSEIDSSIQD
+156 TDKFSEIDSSIQD
-169 VSARV
+169 VSNRV

-182 KQGELPDYTDKFNE
+182 KQGDLPDYTDKFNEINSSISNVSTRVNYIENDYVKHGELPDYTDKLSE

-203 VSTRVNDIENDYVKH
+203 VSTRVHYIEADYVKH
-218 GDLPDYTDKF
+218 
-228 NQIDS
+228 N
-233 SISNVSTRVNDIEND
+233 
-248 YVKHDELPIIHDYT
+248 ELPILHDYT
-262 DKFNEIDSSIS
+262 DKFNEIDSSIQ
-273 NVSTRVNDIEND
+273 D
-285 YVKHGDLPD
+285 
-294 YTVKLNEI
+294 
-302 DSSISNV
+302 
-309 STRVHDIENDYV
+309 
-321 KHDELPILPDYTDK
+321 
-335 FNEID
+335 
-340 SSISNVSTRVHD
+340 VSTRVHD

-373 SGVTSVNG
+373 SGVSSVNG
-381 LTGDVII
+381 MTGNVVI

-400 SNFISRQEAE
+400 SDFISRQVAE
-410 DEFSKKGDVY
+410 DKFTKKGDVY

-429 VQTAQGIVDVSTNV
+429 IQTAQRIVDVSTNV

-453 VNRLDQRITDVS
+453 VSRLDQLITDVS

-633 VNSMTGDVLID
+633 VNGMTGDVLID
-644 IPTKVSDLQNDSDF
+644 IPNKVSDLQNDSNF
-658 ISKQEAEDGF
+658 ISRQEAEDQF
-668 IKKGDVYT
+668 AKKGDLYT
-676 KGQIDQKFIQT
+676 KGQIDQKFVQT
-687 AKRIIDVSTNLKNE
+687 AQRIIDVSTNLKNE
-701 VNRLDQIIT
+701 VSRLDQIIT
-710 NVSTDITT
+710 TVQSDITT

-742 SISILNTSVNTLNEK
+742 SISRLNTSVNTLNEK

>member
-45 PENITAYLVN
+45 SENITAYLVN

-75 NIVITSNDNIKEF
+75 NIVITSKDNIKEF

-97 NIIKYKRIFKRE
+97 NVIKYKRIYKRE

-156 TAKLSEIDSSIQD
+156 T
-169 VSARV
+169 
-174 FYIEADYV
+174 
-182 KQGELPDYTDKFNE
+182 DKFNE
-196 IDSSISN
+196 IDSSIQ
-203 VSTRVNDIENDYVKH
+203 D
-218 GDLPDYTDKF
+218 
-228 NQIDS
+228 
-233 SISNVSTRVNDIEND
+233 
-248 YVKHDELPIIHDYT
+248 
-262 DKFNEIDSSIS
+262 
-273 NVSTRVNDIEND
+273 
-285 YVKHGDLPD
+285 
-294 YTVKLNEI
+294 
-302 DSSISNV
+302 V

-321 KHDELPILPDYTDK
+321 KHGELSDYTDKFNEIDSSIQDVSTRVHNIENDYVKHNELPILPDYTNK

-340 SSISNVSTRVHD
+340 SSISNVSTRVHN

-373 SGVTSVNG
+373 SGVSSVNG
-381 LTGDVII
+381 LTGDVVI

-400 SNFISRQEAE
+400 SNFISRQDAE
-410 DEFSKKGDVY
+410 DEFSKKADVY

-429 VQTAQGIVDVSTNV
+429 VQTAQRIVDVSTNV

-453 VNRLDQRITDVS
+453 VSRLDQRITNVS

-491 SDNFAKKSDIPT
+491 SDNFARNADIPT

-603 EITNFITSAEA
+603 EITNFITRGEA
-614 AETYATNEKVNG
+614 AETYATNEKVNS

-633 VNSMTGDVLID
+633 VNGMTGDVVID
-644 IPTKVSDLQNDSDF
+644 IPSKVSDLQNDSDF
-658 ISKQEAEDGF
+658 ISRQEAEDGYA
-668 IKKGDVYT
+668 KKADVYT

-687 AKRIIDVSTNLKNE
+687 AQRIIDVSTNLNNE

-710 NVSTDITT
+710 NVSSDITT

-742 SISILNTSVNTLNEK
+742 SISRLNTSVNTLNEK

>member
-45 PENITAYLVN
+45 SENITAYLVN

-75 NIVITSNDNIKEF
+75 NMVITSKDNIKEF

-97 NIIKYKRIFKRE
+97 NIIKYKRIYKRE

-144 VGYITEDELPDY
+144 VGYITGDDLPDY
-156 TAKLSEIDSSIQD
+156 TNKFNEIDSSIQD
-169 VSARV
+169 VSNRV

-182 KQGELPDYTDKFNE
+182 KHDELPIIHDYTNKFNE
-196 IDSSISN
+196 IDSSIQD
-203 VSTRVNDIENDYVKH
+203 VSTRVHYIEADYVKH
-218 GDLPDYTDKF
+218 
-228 NQIDS
+228 N
-233 SISNVSTRVNDIEND
+233 
-248 YVKHDELPIIHDYT
+248 ELPIIHDYT
-262 DKFNEIDSSIS
+262 DKFNEIDSSIQ
-273 NVSTRVNDIEND
+273 D
-285 YVKHGDLPD
+285 
-294 YTVKLNEI
+294 
-302 DSSISNV
+302 
-309 STRVHDIENDYV
+309 
-321 KHDELPILPDYTDK
+321 
-335 FNEID
+335 
-340 SSISNVSTRVHD
+340 VSTRVHD

-373 SGVTSVNG
+373 SGVSSVNG
-381 LTGDVII
+381 LTGDVVL
-388 DIPSKVSDLQND
+388 DIPTKVSDLQND
-400 SNFISRQEAE
+400 SDFISRQEAE
-410 DEFSKKGDVY
+410 GAYVKKGDVY

-429 VQTAQGIVDVSTNV
+429 VQTAQRIVDVSTNV

-453 VNRLDQRITDVS
+453 VNRLDQRITNVS
-465 SNIPSLTDYAKTIYV
+465 SNIPSLTDYAKIIYV
-480 DQKVQDVSTFV
+480 DQKVNDVSTFV
-491 SDNFAKKSDIPT
+491 SDNFARKSDIPT

-562 KLNVSI
+562 RLNVSI
-568 NNEFNRIWDENY
+568 NNEFNSIWDENY

-593 SVSDNYAKKS
+593 SVSDNYARKS
-603 EITNFITSAEA
+603 EITNFITRGEA

-633 VNSMTGDVLID
+633 VNSMTGDVVID
-644 IPTKVSDLQNDSDF
+644 IPSKVSDLQNDSDF
-658 ISKQEAEDGF
+658 ISRQETENGYA
-668 IKKGDVYT
+668 KKDDVYK

-687 AKRIIDVSTNLKNE
+687 AQRIIDVSTNLNNE
-701 VNRLDQIIT
+701 VSRLDQLIT
-710 NVSTDITT
+710 NVSADITT

-742 SISILNTSVNTLNEK
+742 SISILNTSVNTLEIKNTDQDSSISILNTSVNTLNEK

>member
-45 PENITAYLVN
+45 SENITAYLVN

-75 NIVITSNDNIKEF
+75 NMVITSKDNIKEF

-97 NIIKYKRIFKRE
+97 NVIKYKRIYKRE

-144 VGYITEDELPDY
+144 VGYITEDELSDY
-156 TAKLSEIDSSIQD
+156 TDKFNEIDSSIQD
-169 VSARV
+169 VSSRV
-174 FYIEADYV
+174 HNIENDYV
-182 KQGELPDYTDKFNE
+182 KHGELPDYTDKFNE

-203 VSTRVNDIENDYVKH
+203 VSTRVHNIENDYVKH
-218 GDLPDYTDKF
+218 
-228 NQIDS
+228 N
-233 SISNVSTRVNDIEND
+233 
-248 YVKHDELPIIHDYT
+248 
-262 DKFNEIDSSIS
+262 
-273 NVSTRVNDIEND
+273 
-285 YVKHGDLPD
+285 
-294 YTVKLNEI
+294 
-302 DSSISNV
+302 
-309 STRVHDIENDYV
+309 
-321 KHDELPILPDYTDK
+321 ELPILPDYTDK

-340 SSISNVSTRVHD
+340 SSISNVSTRVHN

-373 SGVTSVNG
+373 SGVSSVNG
-381 LTGDVII
+381 LTGDVVI

-410 DEFSKKGDVY
+410 DEFTKKADVY

-429 VQTAQGIVDVSTNV
+429 VQTAQRIIDVSTNV
-443 NNVSTNLNNE
+443 NNVSTNLSNE
-453 VNRLDQRITDVS
+453 VNRLDQIITNVS
-465 SNIPSLTDYAKTIYV
+465 SNIPSLTDYAKIIYV

-491 SDNFAKKSDIPT
+491 SDNFARKSDIPT

-522 SAFVDSSFVESENE
+522 STFVDSSFVESENE

-553 ETDVSSKIS
+553 ETDVSSNIS

-603 EITNFITSAEA
+603 EITNFITRGEA

-633 VNSMTGDVLID
+633 VNSMTGDVVID
-644 IPTKVSDLQNDSDF
+644 IPSKVSDLQNDSDF
-658 ISKQEAEDGF
+658 ISRQEAEDGYA
-668 IKKGDVYT
+668 KKADVYT

-687 AKRIIDVSTNLKNE
+687 AQRIIDVSTKLNNE
-701 VNRLDQIIT
+701 VSRLDQIIT
-710 NVSTDITT
+710 NVSADITT

-742 SISILNTSVNTLNEK
+742 SISRLNTSVNTLNEK

>member
-1 MQTIIDTLLIVISN
+1 MQTIIDNLLIVISN

-45 PENITAYLVN
+45 SENITAYLVN

-75 NIVITSNDNIKEF
+75 NMVITSWDNIKEF

-97 NIIKYKRIFKRE
+97 TIIKYKRIYKRE

-144 VGYITEDELPDY
+144 VGYITEDDLPDY
-156 TAKLSEIDSSIQD
+156 TDYTDKFNEIDSSIQD
-169 VSARV
+169 VSNRV

-182 KQGELPDYTDKFNE
+182 KQVDLPDYTDKFNE
-196 IDSSISN
+196 IDSSIQD
-203 VSTRVNDIENDYVKH
+203 VSTRVHYIEADYVK
-218 GDLPDYTDKF
+218 
-228 NQIDS
+228 QA
-233 SISNVSTRVNDIEND
+233 
-248 YVKHDELPIIHDYT
+248 
-262 DKFNEIDSSIS
+262 
-273 NVSTRVNDIEND
+273 
-285 YVKHGDLPD
+285 DLPD

-302 DSSISNV
+302 DSSIQDV
-309 STRVHDIENDYV
+309 SSRVNYIENDYV
-321 KHDELPILPDYTDK
+321 KHNELPILPDYTDK

-340 SSISNVSTRVHD
+340 SSISDVSTRVHY

-373 SGVTSVNG
+373 GGVSSVNG
-381 LTGDVII
+381 MTGDVII

-410 DEFSKKGDVY
+410 
-420 TKGQIDQKF
+420 
-429 VQTAQGIVDVSTNV
+429 
-443 NNVSTNLNNE
+443 
-453 VNRLDQRITDVS
+453 
-465 SNIPSLTDYAKTIYV
+465 
-480 DQKVQDVSTFV
+480 
-491 SDNFAKKSDIPT
+491 DNFAKKSDIPT

-593 SVSDNYAKKS
+593 SVSDNYARKS
-603 EITNFITSAEA
+603 EITNFITRGEA

-633 VNSMTGDVLID
+633 VNSLTGDVIID
-644 IPTKVSDLQNDSDF
+644 IPSKVSDLQNDSDF
-658 ISKQEAEDGF
+658 ISKQEAEGAYV
-668 IKKGDVYT
+668 KKADVYT

-687 AKRIIDVSTNLKNE
+687 AKRIIDVSTNLNNE
-701 VNRLDQIIT
+701 VSRLDQLIT
-710 NVSTDITT
+710 NVSADITT

>member
-1 MQTIIDTLLIVISN
+1 MQTIIDNLLIVISN
-15 IPGIDETVYANIYDI
+15 IPGIDEAVYANIYDI

-45 PENITAYLVN
+45 SENITAYLIN

-75 NIVITSNDNIKEF
+75 NMVITSWDNIKEF

-156 TAKLSEIDSSIQD
+156 TDKFSEIDSSIQD
-169 VSARV
+169 VSNRV

-182 KQGELPDYTDKFNE
+182 KQGDLPDYTDKFNEINSSISNVSTRVNYIENDYVKHGELPDYTDKLSE

-203 VSTRVNDIENDYVKH
+203 VSTRVHYIEADYVKH
-218 GDLPDYTDKF
+218 
-228 NQIDS
+228 N
-233 SISNVSTRVNDIEND
+233 
-248 YVKHDELPIIHDYT
+248 ELPILHDYT
-262 DKFNEIDSSIS
+262 DKFNEIDSSIQ
-273 NVSTRVNDIEND
+273 D
-285 YVKHGDLPD
+285 
-294 YTVKLNEI
+294 
-302 DSSISNV
+302 
-309 STRVHDIENDYV
+309 
-321 KHDELPILPDYTDK
+321 
-335 FNEID
+335 
-340 SSISNVSTRVHD
+340 VSTRVHD

-373 SGVTSVNG
+373 SGVSSVNG
-381 LTGDVII
+381 MTGNVVI

-400 SNFISRQEAE
+400 SDFISRQVAE
-410 DEFSKKGDVY
+410 DKFTKKGDVY

-429 VQTAQGIVDVSTNV
+429 IQTAQRIVDVSTNV

-453 VNRLDQRITDVS
+453 VNRLDQRIADVS

-633 VNSMTGDVLID
+633 VNGMTGDVLID
-644 IPTKVSDLQNDSDF
+644 IPNKVSDLQNDSNF
-658 ISKQEAEDGF
+658 ISRQEAEDQF
-668 IKKGDVYT
+668 AKKGDLYT
-676 KGQIDQKFIQT
+676 KGQIDQKFVQT
-687 AKRIIDVSTNLKNE
+687 AQRIIDVSTNLKNE
-701 VNRLDQIIT
+701 VSRLDQIIT
-710 NVSTDITT
+710 TVQSDITT

-742 SISILNTSVNTLNEK
+742 SISRLNTSVNTLNEK

>member
-75 NIVITSNDNIKEF
+75 NIVITSKDNIKEF

-97 NIIKYKRIFKRE
+97 NVIKYKRIYKRE

-156 TAKLSEIDSSIQD
+156 TDKLNEIDSSIQD
-169 VSARV
+169 VSTRV
-174 FYIEADYV
+174 NYIENDYV
-182 KQGELPDYTDKFNE
+182 KHNELPDYTDKFNE

-203 VSTRVNDIENDYVKH
+203 VSSRVHNIENDYVKH
-218 GDLPDYTDKF
+218 
-228 NQIDS
+228 N
-233 SISNVSTRVNDIEND
+233 
-248 YVKHDELPIIHDYT
+248 ELPIIHDYT

-273 NVSTRVNDIEND
+273 NVSTRVHN
-285 YVKHGDLPD
+285 
-294 YTVKLNEI
+294 
-302 DSSISNV
+302 
-309 STRVHDIENDYV
+309 
-321 KHDELPILPDYTDK
+321 
-335 FNEID
+335 
-340 SSISNVSTRVHD
+340 

-373 SGVTSVNG
+373 SGVSSVNG
-381 LTGDVII
+381 LTGDVVI

-400 SNFISRQEAE
+400 SDFISRQEAE
-410 DEFSKKGDVY
+410 DGYAKKADVY

-429 VQTAQGIVDVSTNV
+429 VQTAQ
-443 NNVSTNLNNE
+443 
-453 VNRLDQRITDVS
+453 
-465 SNIPSLTDYAKTIYV
+465 
-480 DQKVQDVSTFV
+480 
-491 SDNFAKKSDIPT
+491 
-503 DYVRESEYQI
+503 
-513 KIQEIESDI
+513 
-522 SAFVDSSFVESENE
+522 
-536 KTLNSAKSYT
+536 
-546 DGQILLL
+546 
-553 ETDVSSKIS
+553 
-562 KLNVSI
+562 
-568 NNEFNRIWDENY
+568 
-580 VKHDEI
+580 
-586 ADFVTNS
+586 
-593 SVSDNYAKKS
+593 
-603 EITNFITSAEA
+603 
-614 AETYATNEKVNG
+614 
-626 LVTGVSS
+626 
-633 VNSMTGDVLID
+633 
-644 IPTKVSDLQNDSDF
+644 
-658 ISKQEAEDGF
+658 
-668 IKKGDVYT
+668 
-676 KGQIDQKFIQT
+676 
-687 AKRIIDVSTNLKNE
+687 RIIDVSTNLKNE
-701 VNRLDQIIT
+701 VSRLDQLIT
-710 NVSTDITT
+710 NVQSDITT

-724 SYNTRITDN
+724 SYNTRISDN

-742 SISILNTSVNTLNEK
+742 SISRLNTSVNTLNEK

>member
-1 MQTIIDTLLIVISN
+1 MQTIIDNLLRVISN
-15 IPGIDETVYANIYDI
+15 IPGIDEAVQANIYDI

-45 PENITAYLVN
+45 YENITAYLVN

-75 NIVITSNDNIKEF
+75 NIVITSKDNIKEF
-88 SLDNCSGVY
+88 SLDNCYGVY
-97 NIIKYKRIFKRE
+97 NVIKYKRIYKRE

-156 TAKLSEIDSSIQD
+156 TDKFNQIDSSIQD
-169 VSARV
+169 VSSRV
-174 FYIEADYV
+174 HDIENDYV
-182 KQGELPDYTDKFNE
+182 KHNELPILPDYTDKFNE
-196 IDSSISN
+196 IDSSIQD
-203 VSTRVNDIENDYVKH
+203 VSGRVHNIENDYVKH
-218 GDLPDYTDKF
+218 G
-228 NQIDS
+228 
-233 SISNVSTRVNDIEND
+233 
-248 YVKHDELPIIHDYT
+248 
-262 DKFNEIDSSIS
+262 
-273 NVSTRVNDIEND
+273 
-285 YVKHGDLPD
+285 
-294 YTVKLNEI
+294 
-302 DSSISNV
+302 
-309 STRVHDIENDYV
+309 
-321 KHDELPILPDYTDK
+321 ELPILPDYTDK

-340 SSISNVSTRVHD
+340 SSISNVSSRVHY

-373 SGVTSVNG
+373 SGVSSVNG

-400 SNFISRQEAE
+400 SDFISRQEAE
-410 DEFSKKGDVY
+410 EGYAKKADVY

-429 VQTAQGIVDVSTNV
+429 TQTAQRIVNVSTNV
-443 NNVSTNLNNE
+443 NNVSTNLSNE
-453 VNRLDQRITDVS
+453 VNRLDQRITNVS
-465 SNIPSLTDYAKTIYV
+465 SNIPSLTDYAKKIYV

-491 SDNFAKKSDIPT
+491 SDNFAKKTDIPT

-568 NNEFNRIWDENY
+568 NNEFNRIWGENY

-593 SVSDNYAKKS
+593 SVSVNYAKKS
-603 EITNFITSAEA
+603 EITNFITRGEA

-633 VNSMTGDVLID
+633 VNGLTGDVVID
-644 IPTKVSDLQNDSDF
+644 IPSKVSDLQNDSDF
-658 ISKQEAEDGF
+658 ISRQEAEDAYV
-668 IKKGDVYT
+668 KKGDVYT

-687 AKRIIDVSTNLKNE
+687 AQRIIDVSTNLNNE

-710 NVSTDITT
+710 NVQSDITT

>member
-45 PENITAYLVN
+45 SENITAYLVN

-75 NIVITSNDNIKEF
+75 NIVITSKDNIKEF

-97 NIIKYKRIFKRE
+97 NVIKYKRIYKRE

-138 SDLPND
+138 SDLTND
-144 VGYITEDELPDY
+144 AGYITED
-156 TAKLSEIDSSIQD
+156 
-169 VSARV
+169 
-174 FYIEADYV
+174 
-182 KQGELPDYTDKFNE
+182 ELPDYTDKFNE
-196 IDSSISN
+196 IDSSIQD
-203 VSTRVNDIENDYVKH
+203 VSSRVHYIENDYVKHNELPDYTDKLSEIDSSIQDVSSRVHDIENDYVKH
-218 GDLPDYTDKF
+218 NELPILPDYTDKL
-228 NQIDS
+228 S
-233 SISNVSTRVNDIEND
+233 
-248 YVKHDELPIIHDYT
+248 
-262 DKFNEIDSSIS
+262 
-273 NVSTRVNDIEND
+273 
-285 YVKHGDLPD
+285 
-294 YTVKLNEI
+294 EI

-340 SSISNVSTRVHD
+340 SSISNVSSRVHY

-373 SGVTSVNG
+373 SGVSSVNG
-381 LTGDVII
+381 LTGDVVI

-429 VQTAQGIVDVSTNV
+429 VQTAQRIVDVSTNV

-453 VNRLDQRITDVS
+453 VSRLDQRITNVS
-465 SNIPSLTDYAKTIYV
+465 SNIPSLTDYAKIIYV

-491 SDNFAKKSDIPT
+491 SDNFAKKTDIPT

-593 SVSDNYAKKS
+593 SVSVNYARKS
-603 EITNFITSAEA
+603 EITNFITRGEA

-633 VNSMTGDVLID
+633 VNGLTGDVVID
-644 IPTKVSDLQNDSDF
+644 IPSKVSDLQNDSDF
-658 ISKQEAEDGF
+658 ISRQEAEDGYA
-668 IKKGDVYT
+668 KKADVYT
-676 KGQIDQKFIQT
+676 KGQIDQRFVQT
-687 AKRIIDVSTNLKNE
+687 AKRIIDVSTNLNNE
-701 VNRLDQIIT
+701 VSRLDQIIT
-710 NVSTDITT
+710 NVSADITT

>member
-1 MQTIIDTLLIVISN
+1 MQTIIDTLLIVIGN

-45 PENITAYLVN
+45 SENITAYLVN

-75 NIVITSNDNIKEF
+75 NMVITSKDNIKEF

-97 NIIKYKRIFKRE
+97 NVIKYKRIYKRE

-144 VGYITEDELPDY
+144 VGYITEDD
-156 TAKLSEIDSSIQD
+156 
-169 VSARV
+169 
-174 FYIEADYV
+174 
-182 KQGELPDYTDKFNE
+182 LPDYTDKFNE
-196 IDSSISN
+196 IDSSIQDVSN
-203 VSTRVNDIENDYVKH
+203 RVFYIEADYVKH
-218 GDLPDYTDKF
+218 
-228 NQIDS
+228 N
-233 SISNVSTRVNDIEND
+233 
-248 YVKHDELPIIHDYT
+248 
-262 DKFNEIDSSIS
+262 
-273 NVSTRVNDIEND
+273 
-285 YVKHGDLPD
+285 
-294 YTVKLNEI
+294 
-302 DSSISNV
+302 
-309 STRVHDIENDYV
+309 
-321 KHDELPILPDYTDK
+321 ELPILPDYTDK
-335 FNEID
+335 FSEID
-340 SSISNVSTRVHD
+340 SSIQDVSTRVHY

-373 SGVTSVNG
+373 SGVSSVNG
-381 LTGDVII
+381 MTGDVVI

-410 DEFSKKGDVY
+410 DEFTKKGDVY

-429 VQTAQGIVDVSTNV
+429 VQTAQRIVDVSTKV

-465 SNIPSLTDYAKTIYV
+465 SNIPSLTDYAKIIYV

-580 VKHDEI
+580 VKHNEI

-603 EITNFITSAEA
+603 EITNFITRGEA

-633 VNSMTGDVLID
+633 VNSLTGDVVID
-644 IPTKVSDLQNDSDF
+644 IPSKVSDLQNDSDF
-658 ISKQEAEDGF
+658 ISRQEAESNF
-668 IKKGDVYT
+668 TKKTDVYT
-676 KGQIDQKFIQT
+676 KGQIDQKFIQS
-687 AKRIIDVSTNLKNE
+687 AQRIIDVSTNLKNE
-701 VNRLDQIIT
+701 VSRLDQLIT
-710 NVSTDITT
+710 NVQSDITT

-742 SISILNTSVNTLNEK
+742 SISRLNTSVNTLELKNTDQDSSISRLNTSVNTLNEK

>member
-1 MQTIIDTLLIVISN
+1 MQTIIDNLLKVISN

-30 EQTDKT
+30 EQTDNT

-45 PENITAYLVN
+45 SENITTYLVN

-75 NIVITSNDNIKEF
+75 NMVITSWDNIKEF

-97 NIIKYKRIFKRE
+97 NIIKYKRIYKRE

-156 TAKLSEIDSSIQD
+156 TDKFNEIDSSIQD
-169 VSARV
+169 VSNRV

-182 KQGELPDYTDKFNE
+182 KQ
-196 IDSSISN
+196 
-203 VSTRVNDIENDYVKH
+203 
-218 GDLPDYTDKF
+218 
-228 NQIDS
+228 
-233 SISNVSTRVNDIEND
+233 
-248 YVKHDELPIIHDYT
+248 
-262 DKFNEIDSSIS
+262 
-273 NVSTRVNDIEND
+273 
-285 YVKHGDLPD
+285 GDLPD

-309 STRVHDIENDYV
+309 STRVHYIEADYV
-321 KHDELPILPDYTDK
+321 KHNELPILPDYTVK
-335 FNEID
+335 LNEID
-340 SSISNVSTRVHD
+340 SSISNVSTRVHYIEAD
-352 IENDYTTREYVDQKI
+352 YVKHNELPILPDYTVKLNEIDSSISNVSTRVHNIENDYTTREYVDQKI

-373 SGVTSVNG
+373 SGVSSVNG
-381 LTGDVII
+381 MTGDVVI
-388 DIPSKVSDLQND
+388 DIPTKVSDLQND
-400 SNFISRQEAE
+400 SDFISRQEAE
-410 DEFSKKGDVY
+410 GAYAKKADVY

-429 VQTAQGIVDVSTNV
+429 IQTAQRIIDISTNV

-453 VNRLDQRITDVS
+453 VSRLDQRITDVS
-465 SNIPSLTDYAKTIYV
+465 SNIPSLTDYAKIIYV

-603 EITNFITSAEA
+603 EITNFITRGEA

-633 VNSMTGDVLID
+633 VNSMTGDVIID
-644 IPTKVSDLQNDSDF
+644 IPSKVSDLQNDSDF
-658 ISKQEAEDGF
+658 ISRQEAEAGYA
-668 IKKGDVYT
+668 KKDDVYT

-687 AKRIIDVSTNLKNE
+687 AQRIIDVSTNLKNE
-701 VNRLDQIIT
+701 ISRLDQIIT
-710 NVSTDITT
+710 DVSTDITT

-742 SISILNTSVNTLNEK
+742 SISRLNTSVNTLELKNTDQDSSISRLNTSVNTLNEK
-757 LGDINTILESI
+757 LGDINIILESI

>member
-1 MQTIIDTLLIVISN
+1 MQTIIDNLLRVIRN
-15 IPGIDETVYANIYDI
+15 IPGIDVAVYSNIYDI

-45 PENITAYLVN
+45 SENITAYLVN

-70 KYMET
+70 KYIET
-75 NIVITSNDNIKEF
+75 NMVITSKDNIKEF

-97 NIIKYKRIFKRE
+97 NVIKYKRIYKRE

-144 VGYITEDELPDY
+144 VGYITEDELPII
-156 TAKLSEIDSSIQD
+156 T
-169 VSARV
+169 
-174 FYIEADYV
+174 
-182 KQGELPDYTDKFNE
+182 DYTDKFNE
-196 IDSSISN
+196 IDSSIQD
-203 VSTRVNDIENDYVKH
+203 VSSRVHNIENDYVKH
-218 GDLPDYTDKF
+218 GELHDYTGKF
-228 NQIDS
+228 NEIDS
-233 SISNVSTRVNDIEND
+233 SIQDVSSRVHTIESD
-248 YVKHDELPIIHDYT
+248 YVKHEELPIIHDYT

-273 NVSTRVNDIEND
+273 NVSTRVHNIE
-285 YVKHGDLPD
+285 
-294 YTVKLNEI
+294 
-302 DSSISNV
+302 S
-309 STRVHDIENDYV
+309 
-321 KHDELPILPDYTDK
+321 
-335 FNEID
+335 
-340 SSISNVSTRVHD
+340 
-352 IENDYTTREYVDQKI
+352 DYTTREYVEQKI
-367 SEIVIE
+367 SEIVIG
-373 SGVTSVNG
+373 SGVSSVNG
-381 LTGDVII
+381 LTGDVVI
-388 DIPSKVSDLQND
+388 DIPTKVSDLQND
-400 SNFISRQEAE
+400 SDFISRQETEGAYA
-410 DEFSKKGDVY
+410 KKGDVY

-429 VQTAQGIVDVSTNV
+429 IQTAQRIVDVSTNV

-453 VNRLDQRITDVS
+453 VNRLDQRITNVS

-522 SAFVDSSFVESENE
+522 SGFVDSSFVESENE

-593 SVSDNYAKKS
+593 SVSVNYAKKS
-603 EITNFITSAEA
+603 EITDFITMGEA

-633 VNSMTGDVLID
+633 VNSMTGDVSLF
-644 IPTKVSDLQNDSDF
+644 IPSKVSDLQNDSDF
-658 ISKQEAEDGF
+658 ISRQEAEDGYAN
-668 IKKGDVYT
+668 KGDVYT

-687 AKRIIDVSTNLKNE
+687 AQRIIDVSTNVNNE
-701 VNRLDQIIT
+701 VSRLDQIIT
-710 NVSTDITT
+710 NVSADITT

-742 SISILNTSVNTLNEK
+742 SISRLNTSVNNLNEK

>member
-45 PENITAYLVN
+45 SENITAYLVN

-75 NIVITSNDNIKEF
+75 NMVITSKDNIKEF

-97 NIIKYKRIFKRE
+97 NVIKYKRIYKRE

-144 VGYITEDELPDY
+144 VGYITEDELSDY
-156 TAKLSEIDSSIQD
+156 TDKFNEIDSSIQD
-169 VSARV
+169 VSSRV
-174 FYIEADYV
+174 HNIENDYV
-182 KQGELPDYTDKFNE
+182 KHGELSDYTDKFNE

-203 VSTRVNDIENDYVKH
+203 VSTRVHYIENDYVKH
-218 GDLPDYTDKF
+218 
-228 NQIDS
+228 N
-233 SISNVSTRVNDIEND
+233 
-248 YVKHDELPIIHDYT
+248 
-262 DKFNEIDSSIS
+262 
-273 NVSTRVNDIEND
+273 
-285 YVKHGDLPD
+285 
-294 YTVKLNEI
+294 
-302 DSSISNV
+302 
-309 STRVHDIENDYV
+309 
-321 KHDELPILPDYTDK
+321 ELPILPDYTDK

-340 SSISNVSTRVHD
+340 SSISNVSTRVHN

-373 SGVTSVNG
+373 SGVSSVNG
-381 LTGDVII
+381 LTGDVVI

-410 DEFSKKGDVY
+410 DEFTKKADVY
-420 TKGQIDQKF
+420 TKGQVDQKF
-429 VQTAQGIVDVSTNV
+429 VQTAQRIIDVSTNV

-453 VNRLDQRITDVS
+453 VNRLDQIITNVS
-465 SNIPSLTDYAKTIYV
+465 SNIPSLTDYAKIIYV

-491 SDNFAKKSDIPT
+491 SDNFARKSDIPT

-522 SAFVDSSFVESENE
+522 STFVDSSFVESENE

-553 ETDVSSKIS
+553 ETDVSSNIS

-603 EITNFITSAEA
+603 EITNFITRGEA

-633 VNSMTGDVLID
+633 VNSMTGDVVID
-644 IPTKVSDLQNDSDF
+644 IPSKVSDLQNDSDF
-658 ISKQEAEDGF
+658 ISRQEAEDGYA
-668 IKKGDVYT
+668 KKADVYT

-687 AKRIIDVSTNLKNE
+687 AQRIIDVSTKLNNE
-701 VNRLDQIIT
+701 VSRLDQIIT
-710 NVSTDITT
+710 NVSADITT

-742 SISILNTSVNTLNEK
+742 SISRLNTSVNTLNEK

>member
-45 PENITAYLVN
+45 SENITAYLVN

-75 NIVITSNDNIKEF
+75 NIVITSKDNIKEF

-97 NIIKYKRIFKRE
+97 NVIKYKRIYKRE

-144 VGYITEDELPDY
+144 VGYITDDDLPDY
-156 TAKLSEIDSSIQD
+156 TDKFNQIDSSIQDVSSRVHYIENDYVKHNELPILPDYTDKFNEIDSSIQD
-169 VSARV
+169 VSSRV
-174 FYIEADYV
+174 HYIENDYV
-182 KQGELPDYTDKFNE
+182 KHNELPILPDYTDKFNQIDSSIQDVSTRVHNIENDYVKHNELPDYTDKFNE

-203 VSTRVNDIENDYVKH
+203 VSTRVHN
-218 GDLPDYTDKF
+218 
-228 NQIDS
+228 
-233 SISNVSTRVNDIEND
+233 
-248 YVKHDELPIIHDYT
+248 
-262 DKFNEIDSSIS
+262 
-273 NVSTRVNDIEND
+273 
-285 YVKHGDLPD
+285 
-294 YTVKLNEI
+294 
-302 DSSISNV
+302 
-309 STRVHDIENDYV
+309 
-321 KHDELPILPDYTDK
+321 
-335 FNEID
+335 
-340 SSISNVSTRVHD
+340 

-373 SGVTSVNG
+373 TGVSSVNG
-381 LTGDVII
+381 LTGDVVI

-400 SNFISRQEAE
+400 SNFISRQDAE
-410 DEFSKKGDVY
+410 DEFSKKADVY

-429 VQTAQGIVDVSTNV
+429 VQTAQRIIDVSTNV

-453 VNRLDQRITDVS
+453 VNRLDQIINNVS
-465 SNIPSLTDYAKTIYV
+465 SNIPSLSDYAKTIYV

-491 SDNFAKKSDIPT
+491 SDNFARKTDIPT

-553 ETDVSSKIS
+553 GTDVSSKIS

-593 SVSDNYAKKS
+593 SVSVNYAKKS
-603 EITNFITSAEA
+603 EITNFITRGEA

-633 VNSMTGDVLID
+633 VNSMTGDVVID
-644 IPTKVSDLQNDSDF
+644 IPSKVSDLQNDSNF
-658 ISKQEAEDGF
+658 ISRQEAEDGYA
-668 IKKGDVYT
+668 KKADVYT
-676 KGQIDQKFIQT
+676 KGQIDQKFTQT
-687 AKRIIDVSTNLKNE
+687 AKRIIDVSTNLNNE
-701 VNRLDQIIT
+701 VSRLDQIIT
-710 NVSTDITT
+710 NAQSDITT

-742 SISILNTSVNTLNEK
+742 SISRLNTSVNTLNEK

>member
-45 PENITAYLVN
+45 SENITAYLVN

-75 NIVITSNDNIKEF
+75 NIVITSKDNIKEF

-97 NIIKYKRIFKRE
+97 NVIKYKRIYKRE

-144 VGYITEDELPDY
+144 AGYITEDELHDY
-156 TAKLSEIDSSIQD
+156 TDKFNEVDSSIQD
-169 VSARV
+169 VSA
-174 FYIEADYV
+174 
-182 KQGELPDYTDKFNE
+182 
-196 IDSSISN
+196 
-203 VSTRVNDIENDYVKH
+203 
-218 GDLPDYTDKF
+218 
-228 NQIDS
+228 
-233 SISNVSTRVNDIEND
+233 RVNDIEND
-248 YVKHDELPIIHDYT
+248 YVKHDELHDYT

-273 NVSTRVNDIEND
+273 NVSTRVNYIEND
-285 YVKHGDLPD
+285 YVKHDELPD

-309 STRVHDIENDYV
+309 STRVHYIENDYV

-340 SSISNVSTRVHD
+340 SSISNVSTRVHY

-373 SGVTSVNG
+373 SGVSSVNG
-381 LTGDVII
+381 LTGDVVI
-388 DIPSKVSDLQND
+388 DIPSKISDLQND
-400 SNFISRQEAE
+400 SDFISRQEAE
-410 DEFSKKGDVY
+410 DVFSKKADVY

-429 VQTAQGIVDVSTNV
+429 IQTAQRIIDVSTDV

-453 VNRLDQRITDVS
+453 VSRLDQRITDVS
-465 SNIPSLTDYAKTIYV
+465 SNIPSLTDYAKIIYV

-491 SDNFAKKSDIPT
+491 SDNFAKKADIPT

-522 SAFVDSSFVESENE
+522 STFVDSSFVESENE

-593 SVSDNYAKKS
+593 SVSVNYAKKS
-603 EITNFITSAEA
+603 EITNFITRGEA

-633 VNSMTGDVLID
+633 VNSMTGDVVID
-644 IPTKVSDLQNDSDF
+644 IPSKVSDLQNDSDF
-658 ISKQEAEDGF
+658 ISRQEAEDGYA
-668 IKKGDVYT
+668 KKADVYT
-676 KGQIDQKFIQT
+676 KGQIDQKFVQT
-687 AKRIIDVSTNLKNE
+687 AKRIIDVSTNLNNE
-701 VNRLDQIIT
+701 VSRLDQIIT
-710 NVSTDITT
+710 NVQSDITT

>member
-1 MQTIIDTLLIVISN
+1 MQTIIDNLLIVIRN
-15 IPGIDETVYANIYDI
+15 IPGIDEAVYSNIYDI

-45 PENITAYLVN
+45 SENITAYLVN

-75 NIVITSNDNIKEF
+75 NMVITSKDNIKEF

-97 NIIKYKRIFKRE
+97 NIIKYKRIYKRE

-144 VGYITEDELPDY
+144 VGYITDD
-156 TAKLSEIDSSIQD
+156 
-169 VSARV
+169 
-174 FYIEADYV
+174 
-182 KQGELPDYTDKFNE
+182 ELPDYTDKLSE

-203 VSTRVNDIENDYVKH
+203 VSTRIHDIENDYVKH
-218 GDLPDYTDKF
+218 GELPDYTEKF
-228 NQIDS
+228 NQVDS
-233 SISNVSTRVNDIEND
+233 SISNVSTRIHNIEND
-248 YVKHDELPIIHDYT
+248 YVKHNELPILPDYT
-262 DKFNEIDSSIS
+262 DKLSEIDSSIS
-273 NVSTRVNDIEND
+273 NVSTRIHN
-285 YVKHGDLPD
+285 
-294 YTVKLNEI
+294 
-302 DSSISNV
+302 
-309 STRVHDIENDYV
+309 
-321 KHDELPILPDYTDK
+321 
-335 FNEID
+335 
-340 SSISNVSTRVHD
+340 

-373 SGVTSVNG
+373 SGVSSVNG
-381 LTGDVII
+381 MTGDVVI
-388 DIPSKVSDLQND
+388 DIPTKVSDLQND
-400 SNFISRQEAE
+400 SVFISRQEAE

-429 VQTAQGIVDVSTNV
+429 IQTAQRIID
-443 NNVSTNLNNE
+443 VSTNLNNE
-453 VNRLDQRITDVS
+453 VNRLDQRITNVS

-603 EITNFITSAEA
+603 EITNFITRGEA

-633 VNSMTGDVLID
+633 VNSMTGDVVID
-644 IPTKVSDLQNDSDF
+644 IPSKVSDLQNDSNF
-658 ISKQEAEDGF
+658 ISRQEAEDGYA
-668 IKKGDVYT
+668 KKADVYT

-687 AKRIIDVSTNLKNE
+687 AQRIIDVSTNLNNE
-701 VNRLDQIIT
+701 VNRLDQLII
-710 NVSTDITT
+710 NVQSDITT

-724 SYNTRITDN
+724 SYNTRITDT

>member
-1 MQTIIDTLLIVISN
+1 MQTIIDNLLIVISN

-45 PENITAYLVN
+45 SENITAYLVN

-75 NIVITSNDNIKEF
+75 NMVITSMDNIKEF

-97 NIIKYKRIFKRE
+97 NIIKYKRIYKRE

-144 VGYITEDELPDY
+144 SGYITED
-156 TAKLSEIDSSIQD
+156 
-169 VSARV
+169 
-174 FYIEADYV
+174 
-182 KQGELPDYTDKFNE
+182 ELPDYTDKFNE
-196 IDSSISN
+196 IDSSIQD
-203 VSTRVNDIENDYVKH
+203 VSTRVHYIENDYVKH
-218 GDLPDYTDKF
+218 NELPILPDYTDKL
-228 NQIDS
+228 S
-233 SISNVSTRVNDIEND
+233 
-248 YVKHDELPIIHDYT
+248 
-262 DKFNEIDSSIS
+262 
-273 NVSTRVNDIEND
+273 
-285 YVKHGDLPD
+285 
-294 YTVKLNEI
+294 EI

-309 STRVHDIENDYV
+309 STRVHYIENDYV
-321 KHDELPILPDYTDK
+321 KHNELPILPDYTDK
-335 FNEID
+335 LSEID
-340 SSISNVSTRVHD
+340 SSISNVSTRVHY

-367 SEIVIE
+367 SEIVID
-373 SGVTSVNG
+373 SGVSSVNG
-381 LTGDVII
+381 MTGDVVI

-400 SNFISRQEAE
+400 SDFISRQEAE
-410 DEFSKKGDVY
+410 DEFTKKGDVY

-429 VQTAQGIVDVSTNV
+429 VQTAQRIVDVSTKV
-443 NNVSTNLNNE
+443 NDVSTNLNNE
-453 VNRLDQRITDVS
+453 VNRLDQMITNVS
-465 SNIPSLTDYAKTIYV
+465 SNIPSLTDYAKIIYV

-491 SDNFAKKSDIPT
+491 SDNFARKSDIPT

-553 ETDVSSKIS
+553 GTDVSSKIS
-562 KLNVSI
+562 RLNVSI

-586 ADFVTNS
+586 ADFVTNC

-603 EITNFITSAEA
+603 EITNFITRGEA

-633 VNSMTGDVLID
+633 VNGMTGDVVLD
-644 IPTKVSDLQNDSDF
+644 IPSKVSDLQNDSDF
-658 ISKQEAEDGF
+658 ISKQEAESNF
-668 IKKGDVYT
+668 TKKEDVYT
-676 KGQIDQKFIQT
+676 KGQIDQKFVQT
-687 AKRIIDVSTNLKNE
+687 AQRIVDVSTNLNNE
-701 VNRLDQIIT
+701 VSRLDQLIT

-724 SYNTRITDN
+724 SYNTRITNN

>member
-1 MQTIIDTLLIVISN
+1 MQTIIDNLLKVISN

-30 EQTDKT
+30 EQTDNT

-45 PENITAYLVN
+45 SENITTYLVN

-75 NIVITSNDNIKEF
+75 NMVITSWDNIKEF

-97 NIIKYKRIFKRE
+97 NIIKYKRIYKRE

-156 TAKLSEIDSSIQD
+156 TDKFNEIDSSIQD
-169 VSARV
+169 VSNRV

-182 KQGELPDYTDKFNE
+182 KQ
-196 IDSSISN
+196 
-203 VSTRVNDIENDYVKH
+203 
-218 GDLPDYTDKF
+218 
-228 NQIDS
+228 
-233 SISNVSTRVNDIEND
+233 
-248 YVKHDELPIIHDYT
+248 
-262 DKFNEIDSSIS
+262 
-273 NVSTRVNDIEND
+273 
-285 YVKHGDLPD
+285 GDLPD

-309 STRVHDIENDYV
+309 STRVHYIEADYV
-321 KHDELPILPDYTDK
+321 KHNELPILPDYTDK
-335 FNEID
+335 LNEID
-340 SSISNVSTRVHD
+340 SSISNVSTRVHN

-373 SGVTSVNG
+373 SGVSSVNG
-381 LTGDVII
+381 MTGDVVI
-388 DIPSKVSDLQND
+388 DIPTKVSDLQND
-400 SNFISRQEAE
+400 SDFISRQEAE
-410 DEFSKKGDVY
+410 GAYAKKADVY

-429 VQTAQGIVDVSTNV
+429 IQTAQRIIDISTNV

-453 VNRLDQRITDVS
+453 VSRLDQRITDVS
-465 SNIPSLTDYAKTIYV
+465 SNIPSLTDYAKIIYV

-603 EITNFITSAEA
+603 EITNFITRGEA

-633 VNSMTGDVLID
+633 VNSMTGDVIID
-644 IPTKVSDLQNDSDF
+644 IPSKVSDLQNDSDF
-658 ISKQEAEDGF
+658 ISRQEAEAGYA
-668 IKKGDVYT
+668 KKDDVYT

-687 AKRIIDVSTNLKNE
+687 AQRIIDVSTNLKNE
-701 VNRLDQIIT
+701 ISRLDQIIT
-710 NVSTDITT
+710 DVSTDITT

>member
-75 NIVITSNDNIKEF
+75 NIVITSKDNIKEF

-97 NIIKYKRIFKRE
+97 NVIKYKRIYKRE

-138 SDLPND
+138 SDLHND

-156 TAKLSEIDSSIQD
+156 TDKLSEIDSSIQD
-169 VSARV
+169 VSNRV
-174 FYIEADYV
+174 FYILADYV
-182 KQGELPDYTDKFNE
+182 KQ
-196 IDSSISN
+196 
-203 VSTRVNDIENDYVKH
+203 

-228 NQIDS
+228 GEIDS
-233 SISNVSTRVNDIEND
+233 SIQDVSSRVHYIEND
-248 YVKHDELPIIHDYT
+248 YVKH
-262 DKFNEIDSSIS
+262 N
-273 NVSTRVNDIEND
+273 
-285 YVKHGDLPD
+285 
-294 YTVKLNEI
+294 
-302 DSSISNV
+302 
-309 STRVHDIENDYV
+309 
-321 KHDELPILPDYTDK
+321 ELPILPDYTDK

-373 SGVTSVNG
+373 SGVSSVNG
-381 LTGDVII
+381 LIGDVVL

-400 SNFISRQEAE
+400 SNFISKQEAE
-410 DEFSKKGDVY
+410 DEFAKKADVY

-429 VQTAQGIVDVSTNV
+429 VQTAQRIVDVSTNV

-465 SNIPSLTDYAKTIYV
+465 SNIPSLTDYAKIIYV

-593 SVSDNYAKKS
+593 SVSVNYAKKS

-633 VNSMTGDVLID
+633 VNSLTGDVVLD

-658 ISKQEAEDGF
+658 ISRQEAEAAYAKKDG
-668 IKKGDVYT
+668 VYT

-687 AKRIIDVSTNLKNE
+687 AQRIIDVSTNLKNE
-701 VNRLDQIIT
+701 VSRLDQLIT
-710 NVSTDITT
+710 NVQSDITT

-742 SISILNTSVNTLNEK
+742 SISILNTSVNTLELKNTDQDSSISRLNTSVNTLNEK

>member
-1 MQTIIDTLLIVISN
+1 MQTIIDNLLIVISN
-15 IPGIDETVYANIYDI
+15 IPGIDEAVYSNIYDI
-30 EQTDKT
+30 EQTNKT

-45 PENITAYLVN
+45 SENITAYLVN

-70 KYMET
+70 KYIET
-75 NIVITSNDNIKEF
+75 NMVITSKDNIKEF

-97 NIIKYKRIFKRE
+97 NIIKYKRIYKRE

-144 VGYITEDELPDY
+144 VGYITDD
-156 TAKLSEIDSSIQD
+156 D
-169 VSARV
+169 
-174 FYIEADYV
+174 
-182 KQGELPDYTDKFNE
+182 LPDYTDKFNE
-196 IDSSISN
+196 IDSSIQD
-203 VSTRVNDIENDYVKH
+203 VSTRVNYIENDYVKH
-218 GDLPDYTDKF
+218 NDLPDYTDKF

-233 SISNVSTRVNDIEND
+233 SISNVSTRVNYIENDYVKHNELPILPDYTDKFNEIDSSISDVSTRVNYIEKD

-273 NVSTRVNDIEND
+273 NVSTRVH
-285 YVKHGDLPD
+285 Y
-294 YTVKLNEI
+294 
-302 DSSISNV
+302 
-309 STRVHDIENDYV
+309 
-321 KHDELPILPDYTDK
+321 
-335 FNEID
+335 
-340 SSISNVSTRVHD
+340 

-367 SEIVIE
+367 SEIVIAG
-373 SGVTSVNG
+373 GVSSVNG
-381 LTGDVII
+381 MTGDVVI

-410 DEFSKKGDVY
+410 DEFAKKGDVPTDVY
-420 TKGQIDQKF
+420 TKGQIDQKL
-429 VQTAQGIVDVSTNV
+429 VQTAQRIVNVSTNV

-453 VNRLDQRITDVS
+453 VSRLDQRITNVS

-546 DGQILLL
+546 DGQFLLL

-568 NNEFNRIWDENY
+568 NNEFNRIWNENY

-603 EITNFITSAEA
+603 EITNFITRGEA

-633 VNSMTGDVLID
+633 VNSMTGDVVID
-644 IPTKVSDLQNDSDF
+644 IPSKVSDLQNDSNF
-658 ISKQEAEDGF
+658 ISRQEAEAGF
-668 IKKGDVYT
+668 TKKGDVYT

-687 AKRIIDVSTNLKNE
+687 AQRIVDVSTNLKNE
-701 VNRLDQIIT
+701 VSRLDQLIT
-710 NVSTDITT
+710 NVSSDITT

-742 SISILNTSVNTLNEK
+742 SISILNTSVNNLELKNTDQDSSISILNTSVNTLNEK

>member
-1 MQTIIDTLLIVISN
+1 MQTIIDNLLIVISN
-15 IPGIDETVYANIYDI
+15 IPGIDEAVYANIYDI

-45 PENITAYLVN
+45 SENITAYLVN

-75 NIVITSNDNIKEF
+75 NMVITSWDNIKEF

-97 NIIKYKRIFKRE
+97 NIIKYKRIYKRE

-144 VGYITEDELPDY
+144 VGYITDDELPDY
-156 TAKLSEIDSSIQD
+156 TDKLSEIDSSIQD
-169 VSARV
+169 VSNRV

-182 KQGELPDYTDKFNE
+182 KQGELHDYTVKLNE
-196 IDSSISN
+196 IDSSIQD
-203 VSTRVNDIENDYVKH
+203 VSTRVHNIENDYVKQGELPDYTVKLSEIDSSIQDVSTRVHYIENDYVKH
-218 GDLPDYTDKF
+218 
-228 NQIDS
+228 N
-233 SISNVSTRVNDIEND
+233 
-248 YVKHDELPIIHDYT
+248 ELPI
-262 DKFNEIDSSIS
+262 
-273 NVSTRVNDIEND
+273 
-285 YVKHGDLPD
+285 LPD

-309 STRVHDIENDYV
+309 STRVHN
-321 KHDELPILPDYTDK
+321 
-335 FNEID
+335 
-340 SSISNVSTRVHD
+340 

-373 SGVTSVNG
+373 SGVSSVNG
-381 LTGDVII
+381 MTGDVVL

-410 DEFSKKGDVY
+410 DEFSKKADVY

-429 VQTAQGIVDVSTNV
+429 VQTAQRIVDVSTNV

-453 VNRLDQRITDVS
+453 VNRLDQRITNVS

-562 KLNVSI
+562 RLNVSI

-603 EITNFITSAEA
+603 EITNFITRGEA

-633 VNSMTGDVLID
+633 VNSMTGDVVID
-644 IPTKVSDLQNDSDF
+644 IPSKVSDLQNDSDF
-658 ISKQEAEDGF
+658 ISRQEAEDGYV
-668 IKKGDVYT
+668 KKGDVYT

-687 AKRIIDVSTNLKNE
+687 AQRIIDVSTKLNNE
-701 VNRLDQIIT
+701 VSRLDQLIT

-733 ELKNTDQDS
+733 ELKNTNQDS

>member
-1 MQTIIDTLLIVISN
+1 MQTIIDNLLIVIRN
-15 IPGIDETVYANIYDI
+15 IPGIDEAVYSNIYDI
-30 EQTDKT
+30 EQTNKT

-45 PENITAYLVN
+45 SENITAYLVN

-70 KYMET
+70 KYIET
-75 NIVITSNDNIKEF
+75 NMVITSKDNIKEF

-97 NIIKYKRIFKRE
+97 NIIKYKRIYKRE

-144 VGYITEDELPDY
+144 VGYITD
-156 TAKLSEIDSSIQD
+156 
-169 VSARV
+169 
-174 FYIEADYV
+174 
-182 KQGELPDYTDKFNE
+182 NE
-196 IDSSISN
+196 
-203 VSTRVNDIENDYVKH
+203 
-218 GDLPDYTDKF
+218 LPDYTDKF

-233 SISNVSTRVNDIEND
+233 SIQDVSSRVNNIEND
-248 YVKHDELPIIHDYT
+248 YVKH
-262 DKFNEIDSSIS
+262 N
-273 NVSTRVNDIEND
+273 
-285 YVKHGDLPD
+285 
-294 YTVKLNEI
+294 
-302 DSSISNV
+302 
-309 STRVHDIENDYV
+309 
-321 KHDELPILPDYTDK
+321 ELPILPDYTDK

-340 SSISNVSTRVHD
+340 SSISNVSTRIHYIENDYVKHDELPIIPDYTDKFNQIDSSISNVSTRVHY

-373 SGVTSVNG
+373 SGVSSVNG
-381 LTGDVII
+381 QKGDVVL
-388 DIPSKVSDLQND
+388 DIPTKVSDLQND
-400 SNFISRQEAE
+400 SNFISKQEVDGAYA
-410 DEFSKKGDVY
+410 KKGDVY
-420 TKGQIDQKF
+420 TNGQIDQKF
-429 VQTAQGIVDVSTNV
+429 VQTAQRIVDVSTKV

-453 VNRLDQRITDVS
+453 VSRLDQRIDNVS

-491 SDNFAKKSDIPT
+491 SDNYAKKSDIPT

-553 ETDVSSKIS
+553 ETDVSSNIS
-562 KLNVSI
+562 KLNVYI

-593 SVSDNYAKKS
+593 SVSVNYAKKS
-603 EITNFITSAEA
+603 EITDFITRGEA

-633 VNSMTGDVLID
+633 VNGMTGDVLID
-644 IPTKVSDLQNDSDF
+644 IPSKVSDLQNDSDF
-658 ISKQEAEDGF
+658 ISRQEAEDGYA
-668 IKKGDVYT
+668 KKENVYT

-687 AKRIIDVSTNLKNE
+687 AQRIVDVSTKLNNE
-701 VNRLDQIIT
+701 VSRLDQLIT
-710 NVSTDITT
+710 NVQSDITT
-718 INSSLQ
+718 INSSLL

-733 ELKNTDQDS
+733 ELKNTYQDSSISILNTSVNTLELKNTDQDS
-742 SISILNTSVNTLNEK
+742 SISILNTSVNTLELKNTYQDSSISRLNTSVNTLNEK